1 MAAIK
6 PGHAVTTTVIARLDR
21 AIHAI
26 RSGTIATPAA
36 RRHHGM
42 DGRIKCGHDG
52 GELARLAHVPA
63 VGWISA
69 FAGMSGEG
77 SVANDPGFR
86 LEFIRGPTE
95 GRTRGPE

>member
-21 AIHAI
+21 AVHAI
-26 RSGTIATPAA
+26 RSGTIASQW
-36 RRHHGM
+36 RGGVIGM

-69 FAGMSGEG
+69 FAGMSG
-77 SVANDPGFR
+77 
-86 LEFIRGPTE
+86 
-95 GRTRGPE
+95 